1 MAAQEQNTTNRPT
14 GVISQ
19 ETSDNANS
27 FINILQETLEIVEDI
42 ITYLSDEQYLE
53 LCNNLLKL
61 KKINDNNNGDRNA
74 TIRALQQRINNTE
87 VVTTQIR
94 YTNTTIRSP
103 TAHLTDMQKLNL
115 KDNKKRHI
123 YSRCEKCDSIIQ
135 TKSMGI
141 HQDSDKCKRITRSKS
156 IAVDFKRK
164 NTEQPFK
171 LLDKIDIAK
180 LKKRGDILNNN

>member
-94 YTNTTIRSP
+94 
-103 TAHLTDMQKLNL
+103 
-115 KDNKKRHI
+115 
-123 YSRCEKCDSIIQ
+123 
-135 TKSMGI
+135 
-141 HQDSDKCKRITRSKS
+141 
-156 IAVDFKRK
+156 
-164 NTEQPFK
+164 
-171 LLDKIDIAK
+171 
-180 LKKRGDILNNN
+180 

>member
-1 MAAQEQNTTNRPT
+1 MAAEQNTTNRPT

-27 FINILQETLEIVEDI
+27 FIEILQDTLDI
-42 ITYLSDEQYLE
+42 IEDVISYLSDEQYLE

-74 TIRALQQRINNTE
+74 TIRALQNRINNTS
-87 VVTTQIR
+87 VVATQRR
-94 YTNTTIRSP
+94 YTNTTIRRP

-115 KDNKKRHI
+115 KDNKKRNV
-123 YSRCEKCDSIIQ
+123 YSRCELCDSIIQ

-164 NTEQPFK
+164 NTEEPFK

-180 LKKRGDILNNN
+180 LKKSGDIND